1 MAPREQRAKR
11 EEILKSAATEFAAK
25 GYDKAN
31 INDISTNA
39 GMGKGTVYL
48 YYKTKKDL
56 YLAVVETIVD
66 QFNDMSEHILALQI
80 PPIEKIAMVVET
92 FFSLEKSLL
101 PFLKIW
107 ARHQFQSDP
116 VFPGE
121 VAEIFKNLQ
130 QPLCDIIRDGV
141 ESGEFSTSN
150 PTAIGFFI
158 LHWIVMLIPGLQP
171 AYAVPTIKREERFPF
186 LMEVVQKVLQRTGK

>member
-1 MAPREQRAKR
+1 MTSKEQRAKR
-11 EEILKSAATEFAAK
+11 EEILKSAATEFADK

-48 YYKTKKDL
+48 YYRTKKNL
-56 YLAVVETIVD
+56 YLAVVQTIVD
-66 QFNDMSEHILALQI
+66 QFNAMSEHILALQI
-80 PPIEKIAMVVET
+80 RPIEKIAMVVET
-92 FFSLEKSLL
+92 FFSLETSLL

-116 VFPGE
+116 VFPEE

-130 QPLCDIIRDGV
+130 QPLCDIIDQGV

-150 PTAIGFFI
+150 PTAVGY
-158 LHWIVMLIPGLQP
+158 LLLNWIVMLIPNLQP
-171 AYAVPTIKREERFPF
+171 SYAVPTIKREERFPF
-186 LMEVVQKVLQRTGK
+186 LMEVAQKVLQRTGK